1 MPLKTPISPHF
12 YTKNPQKRAF
22 SPRNR
27 KNLRKNFEKSP
38 EKAEK
43 TAENDSFVSVFFK
56 KQKIAFSNF
65 EWTFFHIFIYMSL
78 FFAFFLCKTSLFLL
92 KKNTHFIYKTVFWDG
107 KKRQI
112 A

>member
-38 EKAEK
+38 EKAGEK

-56 KQKIAFSNF
+56 NKKLLFFVFKNDVIFVF
-65 EWTFFHIFIYMSL
+65 FDIFKVTFFCV
-78 FFAFFLCKTSLFLL
+78 FFYAKNVTFLL
-92 KKNTHFIYKTVFWDG
+92 KKTHYI
-107 KKRQI
+107 
-112 A
+112 